1 MFPKLYL
8 AKQTFPRPRVEAV
21 KSAVYRE
28 LEKLGIRNRLAKGA
42 RIAITAGSRGI
53 SNIVEITRA
62 AADYLKEN
70 GFQPCLIAAM
80 GSHGGGTAEGQQAVL
95 TSLGLTPESV
105 GAPVLTGAET
115 VEVGKTPQGLTAYI
129 NRHVR
134 DVGGV
139 IVLNRIKLHTALVGD
154 MQSGL
159 TKMCVVGLGG
169 PNGAQ
174 QFHSLGV
181 RKLPSCLR
189 DIGAILIE
197 KTPIL
202 GGLAIIE
209 NGFEETADII
219 GVEARKFVEEE
230 PKLLAKALKLMPLL
244 PTGELD
250 ILVIEEMGK
259 NYSGTGI
266 DTNVVGRF
274 RVQGEPEPDKPLIKR
289 IVLLDISEESHGNAN
304 GIGLADFVTEKLV
317 RKIDLK
323 ATYLNVLTTGYVQ
336 RCFIPLHFP
345 TEKETI
351 EMAMASLGLVA
362 AKDLRLMIIP
372 STLHVRQ
379 LLVSEA
385 LVPELQAKA
394 NLELAAEPVA
404 LEFDANHNLV
414 NRLMARRAP
423 LAPRANYPHVG
434 AGAKDDVLTFEPGH
448 LG

>member
-1 MFPKLYL
+1 VFPKLYL
-8 AKQTFPRPRVEAV
+8 AKQTFPRPRVEDV
-21 KSAVYRE
+21 KCTIYRE
-28 LEKLGIRNRLAKGA
+28 LEKLGIKDRLPKNT

-53 SNIVEITRA
+53 NNIVAITRTTV
-62 AADYLKEN
+62 DYLKEN

-80 GSHGGGTAEGQQAVL
+80 GSHGGGTADGQRAIL

-129 NRHVR
+129 NRHVTE
-134 DVGGV
+134 VGGV
-139 IVLNRIKLHTALVGD
+139 IVLNRIKLHTALTGD

-169 PNGAQ
+169 PSGAQ

-181 RKLPSCLR
+181 RELPSCLR

-202 GGLAIIE
+202 CGLAILE

-219 GVEARKFVEEE
+219 GVDARNIIAEE
-230 PKLLAKALKLMPLL
+230 PKLLAEAQKLMPWL
-244 PTGELD
+244 PTSKLD
-250 ILVIEEMGK
+250 ILVIEETGK

-274 RVQGEPEPDKPLIKR
+274 RLQGEPELEKPAIKR
-289 IVLLDISEESHGNAN
+289 VVLLDLSEESHGNAN
-304 GIGLADFVTEKLV
+304 GMGLADFVTQKLV
-317 RKIDLK
+317 DKIDFK
-323 ATYLNVLTTGYVQ
+323 STYLNILTTGFVQ
-336 RCFIPLHFP
+336 RGFTPLHFP

-351 EMAMASLGLVA
+351 EMAIASLGRVA

-372 STLHVRQ
+372 NTLH
-379 LLVSEA
+379 LENLFVSEA
-385 LVPELQAKA
+385 LVPELKA
-394 NLELAAEPVA
+394 AANIELASESVE
-404 LEFDANHNLV
+404 LKFDGDHNLV
-414 NRLMARRAP
+414 NRLMERKASQT
-423 LAPRANYPHVG
+423 HG
-434 AGAKDDVLTFEPGH
+434 
-448 LG
+448 